1 MLPDIDIPKTGS
13 GSLLPVSTPRRRTL
27 EHEPAEGTTPP
38 PHHHQYHQHNVTTSS
53 NNNYSNSNN
62 RSPTSKRRMNSVM
75 RYLRPPPRWNTNRW
89 LLALFVLFVVST
101 VLLKIVL
108 MNTFLRRMK
117 SHDFL
122 RHPDQSKSKSSTTTS
137 TNTSSV
143 SEEKAIIDHV
153 ERNEDQR
160 TPEIWKKPRSDNF
173 VRCIGRSKRKSV
185 VGQETGTNG
194 YILVHANGGL
204 NQMKTGI
211 SDMITSPTGQIQ
223 AQDIEELG
231 KKLVSRLRE
240 KGNHYIALHLRYEKD
255 MLAFTGCN
263 HNLSRAQSFEL
274 RALRYKTRH
283 WKEKQINGT
292 ARRLE
297 GGCPMTP
304 REAAMFL
311 EALGY
316 PPSTKIY
323 IVAGEIFGQRL
334 AVFKKKYPNTFSHS
348 TLATEKELEP
358 FRKRLNKLAGV
369 DYIVALESDV
379 FVYTYDGNMA
389 KAVRGHRIYEGF
401 RKTINPD
408 KESLVRLIDEF
419 DKGLISWE
427 EFSSQVKSTHK
438 DRIGAPSYR
447 EVRESPKLE
456 ENFYANPLPGCL
468 CEN

>member
-1 MLPDIDIPKTGS
+1 METLQDDIEVLESLPPKFTRVTPVSKTLVSWSKPRYYRGEIL
-13 GSLLPVSTPRRRTL
+13 SLLKQRKLLEFPLSDNRLANNGVPSTIQR
-27 EHEPAEGTTPP
+27 
-38 PHHHQYHQHNVTTSS
+38 
-53 NNNYSNSNN
+53 
-62 RSPTSKRRMNSVM
+62 
-75 RYLRPPPRWNTNRW
+75 LRCY
-89 LLALFVLFVVST
+89 ALFEA
-101 VLLKIVL
+101 
-108 MNTFLRRMK
+108 LR
-117 SHDFL
+117 F
-122 RHPDQSKSKSSTTTS
+122 
-137 TNTSSV
+137 
-143 SEEKAIIDHV
+143 
-153 ERNEDQR
+153 
-160 TPEIWKKPRSDNF
+160 
-173 VRCIGRSKRKSV
+173 
-185 VGQETGTNG
+185 
-194 YILVHANGGL
+194 
-204 NQMKTGI
+204 
-211 SDMITSPTGQIQ
+211 